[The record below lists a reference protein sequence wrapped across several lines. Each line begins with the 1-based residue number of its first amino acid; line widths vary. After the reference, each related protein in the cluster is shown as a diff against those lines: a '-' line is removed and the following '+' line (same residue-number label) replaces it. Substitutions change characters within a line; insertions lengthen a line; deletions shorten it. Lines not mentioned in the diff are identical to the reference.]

1 MRLAHLRGGIFV
13 GMLLAILAALPAQAR
28 PASQAQ
34 IEQGRYLTQI
44 AGCVTCHTPFQA
56 RYADSSKLPTDDL
69 RTLSF
74 SEHDALDIGRLLAG
88 GRPFDLG
95 PGGVIFSRNLT
106 PDPATGLGKWS
117 DAEIKSAIRTGAA
130 RGRQL
135 HPIMPY
141 AIYNHMAD
149 SDLDAIVAYLHSL
162 PPVANKIPDGQN
174 FSIAPLPVAAPPVA
188 PSPADVAARGKYL
201 VGAVLP
207 CAHCHTA
214 VDNVT
219 GQPDPARFLAGGQP
233 YEGPWGIAYAANLTP
248 DGETG
253 IGGWSDQA
261 IKNVLKGGVDRDGRR
276 LVLMPW
282 QDYTLLTDQDVA
294 AVVHAL
300 RNDVPAV
307 NNPVPKASLKPEFV
321 QRRAPLAPPTPDSGA
336 GRMILLGLAGAVV
349 LAGAAVVLS
358 RRRRAAI

>member
-1 MRLAHLRGGIFV
+1 
-13 GMLLAILAALPAQAR
+13 MLLAVLAALPAQAR

-34 IEQGRYLTQI
+34 IEQGRYLAQI
-44 AGCVTCHTPFQA
+44 AGCITCHTPFLA
-56 RYADSSKLPTDDL
+56 SYADLSKLSTDEL

-74 SEHDALDIGRLLAG
+74 SEHDTLDMDRLLAG

-95 PGGVIFSRNLT
+95 PGGVIRSRNLT
-106 PDPATGLGKWS
+106 PDPVTGLGKWT
-117 DAEIKSAIRTGAA
+117 DAEIKRAIRTGAT

-141 AIYNHMAD
+141 TIYNHMAD
-149 SDLDAIVAYLHSL
+149 SDLDAIVAYLRSL
-162 PPVANKIPDGQN
+162 PPIANQIPDGQN
-174 FSIAPLPVAAPPVA
+174 FSLPPLPVAAQPVA
-188 PSPADVAARGKYL
+188 PSPADTAARGKYL
-201 VGAVLP
+201 IDAVLP

-214 VDNVT
+214 VDNLT
-219 GQPDPARFLAGGQP
+219 GLPDPARFLAGGQP

-253 IGGWSDQA
+253 LGNWSDEA
-261 IKNVLKGGVDRDGRR
+261 IKNVFKGGVDRDGRR

-282 QDYTLLTDQDVA
+282 QDYAQLTDQDVA

-307 NNPVPKASLKPEFV
+307 KNPVPKASLKPEFV
-321 QRRAPLAPPTPDSGA
+321 QRRELPAQPAPGGGVMGIIVIGVAVA
-336 GRMILLGLAGAVV
+336 AAVV
-349 LAGAAVVLS
+349 GAAVVLA
-358 RRRRAAI
+358 RRRRAAV